1 MSDNQI
7 FDICD
12 LFDDIEC
19 IKNVPPKLTNID
31 ESVPEHI
38 RKENA
43 YLQNDLCYANDPIVI
58 DWFLENGYDIDKWG
72 ISGHTPLHY
81 QILRNDL
88 SAVKHL
94 IKRGANISKPNI
106 YGDIPMNQALDFAGI
121 EMFNLLNSQLN
132 RTWEQTTC

>member
-1 MSDNQI
+1 MSDEHI
-7 FDICD
+7 GDICD
-12 LFDDIEC
+12 LFDDFEEC
-19 IKNVPPKLTNID
+19 IRNVPPKLANID

-43 YLQNDLCYANDPIVI
+43 YVKNDLCYANDPIVI
-58 DWFLENGYDIDKWG
+58 DWFLENGYDIDEWG

-94 IKRGANISKPNI
+94 IKRGASISKPNI
-106 YGDIPMNQALDFAGI
+106 YGDIPINQALDFAGI
-121 EMFNLLNSQLN
+121 EMFNLLDSHLE
-132 RTWEQTTC
+132 RT